1 VSFIA
6 VLGFIDTHCHL
17 NLEEFDHDRDQV
29 ITRALEK
36 GITRILTPGID
47 IDTSKTAIKCARE
60 FDQVYAAVGVHPN
73 NGLSWTNESI
83 LELKQ
88 LAGEQKVVAIGEIGL
103 DYYREYTPRELQ
115 RSIFSRQLEFAEKI
129 GYPVI
134 VHNRDASDDIT
145 DLLINWQKD
154 LKKNQ
159 SKLTDHPGVLHS
171 FSGSVE
177 MAAHMAAHHFKIG
190 ISGPVTFRKA
200 QNVQAVVV
208 SLPLESIFI
217 ETDAPFQTPSPY
229 RGKRNEP
236 SNVRIVA
243 EKIAELKAIPLEQ
256 VAQVTTQEADK
267 LFNWR
272 EIH

>member
-1 VSFIA
+1 
-6 VLGFIDTHCHL
+6 
-17 NLEEFDHDRDQV
+17 
-29 ITRALEK
+29 
-36 GITRILTPGID
+36 
-47 IDTSKTAIKCARE
+47 
-60 FDQVYAAVGVHPN
+60 
-73 NGLSWTNESI
+73 
-83 LELKQ
+83 LKQ